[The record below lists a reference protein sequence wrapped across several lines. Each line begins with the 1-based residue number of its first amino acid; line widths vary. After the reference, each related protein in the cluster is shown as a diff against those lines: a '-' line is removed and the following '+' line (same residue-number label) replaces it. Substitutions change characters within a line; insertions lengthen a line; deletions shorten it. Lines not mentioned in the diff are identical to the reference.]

1 MDKYGVVEILARE
14 QRVER
19 LVQVICKVTSPILA
33 DLAQVIY
40 LALLEYDNDTIVEL
54 YEKDQMNFFLV
65 RIIKNQWYSKTS
77 PFYNIYRKFSRHSN
91 ELSNET
97 ADNMFICDR
106 EE

>member
-40 LALLEYDNDTIVEL
+40 LALLEYDNDKIVEL
-54 YEKDQMNFFLV
+54 Y
-65 RIIKNQWYSKTS
+65 
-77 PFYNIYRKFSRHSN
+77 
-91 ELSNET
+91 
-97 ADNMFICDR
+97 
-106 EE
+106 